1 MKAKGLAKLI
11 GTSESTTVEWKQ
23 SLSEIDEIIETAA
36 AFANTEGGIIFV
48 GVSPEGNVFGAQIGK
63 GTIEKL
69 VNQVAQNTDPKLH
82 PKVTVKKIEGKD
94 VFVVEVKESHDHLVL
109 AFGRPYKRAGRST
122 VKMSKDEYE
131 RLILE
136 KHKEKLQFD
145 KQVCEKTD
153 LDDIDWEFVKKEFIP
168 LYENASGKKIA
179 GTPKSMLESLSC
191 IKDNKPTNAG
201 ILLFGE
207 DPQKFFMNAYIALAR
222 YGTEEVYVKR
232 LDYKE
237 FTGNL
242 FKQID
247 NCSKYIKE
255 NISVMSRLIKDRIQR
270 EDIPE
275 YGWFSIRELVTNA
288 VCHRDYSNIGTKV
301 IVKMFSN
308 RIEFYNPGGLH
319 KGITPKNI
327 AEMQFSRNPVIAK
340 ILAKVEYIEEMGEG
354 WNKILKEHK
363 EHPLWPKLPMVKTD
377 DYTFLVDIYSTKDKF
392 VEQGEPI
399 EFSDRQGKIIFY
411 LKTNKKI
418 NTASCA
424 KLLNI
429 SNDTAL
435 RELTSLKVKG
445 LIIKKGIG
453 RATCYTLK

>member
-1 MKAKGLAKLI
+1 MNTKTLSDLI
-11 GTSESTTVEWKQ
+11 GAGETTTVEWKQ
-23 SLSEIDEIIETAA
+23 SLSEINEIIETIS
-36 AFANTEGGIIFV
+36 AFANTEGGKIFIGISKTGKLL
-48 GVSPEGNVFGAQIGK
+48 GVQLGK
-63 GTIEKL
+63 GTIENL
-69 VNQVAQNTDPKLH
+69 TNQISQHTDPKVH
-82 PKVTVKKIEGKD
+82 PRITTKKIEGKEIIIID
-94 VFVVEVKESHDHLVL
+94 VRKSYDRLTL
-109 AFGRPYKRAGRST
+109 AFGRPYIRVGKST
-122 VKMSKDEYE
+122 MKMSKDEYE

-145 KQVCEKTD
+145 KEICDKANLND
-153 LDDIDWEFVKKEFIP
+153 LDWEFVKKEFIP
-168 LYENASGKKIA
+168 LYEKSSGKKIT
-179 GTPKSMLESLSC
+179 GTPKSILESLSC
-191 IKDNKPTNAG
+191 VKDNKPTNAG
-201 ILLFGE
+201 ILLFGK

-222 YGTEEVYVKR
+222 YAAEEVDVKR

-242 FKQID
+242 FQQID

-255 NISVMSRLIKDRIQR
+255 NISVMSQLRKDRIQR

-275 YGWFSIRELVTNA
+275 YGWFSIREIITNA
-288 VCHRDYSNIGTKV
+288 VCHRDYSNVGTKV

-340 ILAKVEYIEEMGEG
+340 ILAKVEYIEELGEG

-363 EHPLWPKLPMVKTD
+363 EHPLKPKLPAVKAD
-377 DYTFLVDIYSTKDKF
+377 EHAFIVNIYSSKDKF
-392 VEQGEPI
+392 TEQKEPI
-399 EFSDRQGKIIFY
+399 ELSDRQQKIISY
-411 LKTNKKI
+411 LKANKKI
-418 NTASCA
+418 NTTSCA
-424 KLLNI
+424 KLLDI

-435 RELTSLKVKG
+435 RELSSLKTKG

-453 RATCYTLK
+453 RTTSYALK